1 MRFLRL
7 WFDHLG
13 KKVRGMKTLKRIL
26 YPICA
31 LVILF
36 SGWKLWEMK
45 AARDR
50 TEALYTELAAL
61 RDTDTD
67 LDTDANPGAA
77 DVEAAKDA
85 ANPWLLTLRQQNPEL
100 AGWLCIPGTK
110 IDYPVMQTAEDNDFY
125 LTHDFQREENAHG
138 APFLDVNC
146 RIGASENLII
156 YGHHMKDG
164 TMFRDLMLYKNAD
177 FCESNGTIEFDTP
190 EQSAQ
195 YQVIFVMLLS
205 AKNAEDF
212 PYYQYTDLSDEA
224 DYREFLE
231 NCGKYARWQSEDAM
245 DESAAAGGLLTLSTC
260 EYSHRDGRLV
270 VVARSSLLSTKTLDR
285 HFSIW

>member
-1 MRFLRL
+1 
-7 WFDHLG
+7 
-13 KKVRGMKTLKRIL
+13 MKLVKLFL

-45 AARDR
+45 VARTH
-50 TEALYTELAAL
+50 TEKLYTELAAL
-61 RDTDTD
+61 RDTDAGSD
-67 LDTDANPGAA
+67 SDANSDTAESKETNA
-77 DVEAAKDA
+77 VS
-85 ANPWLLTLRQQNPEL
+85 NPWLLTLQQQNPEL
-100 AGWLCIPGTK
+100 AGWIRIPGTR

-146 RIGASENLII
+146 KIGSSENLII

-164 TMFRDLMLYKNAD
+164 TMFRDLMLYKKAD
-177 FCESNGTIEFDTP
+177 FCASNGTIEFDTP
-190 EQSAQ
+190 EESAQ

-205 AKNAEDF
+205 AEDAEDF
-212 PYYQYTDLSDEA
+212 PYYQYIDLSDEA
-224 DYREFLE
+224 EYQEFLA
-231 NCGKYARWQSEDAM
+231 NCAEYARWQREDAM

-270 VVARSSLLSTKTLDR
+270 VVARDSSRACGSR
-285 HFSIW
+285 